1 MQHNYDNWS
10 TKFPKRINKGT
21 KAASVLA
28 VMRGGQERL
37 RSDMLRAADID
48 PNPRGPSG
56 VAGNETSDYFL
67 YKLGLVDIV
76 GYKGT
81 QKIFKITQ
89 KGLEHLAELDK
100 E

>member
-1 MQHNYDNWS
+1 MKHNYDSWA
-10 TKFPKRINKGT
+10 TKFPNRINKGT

-28 VMRGGQERL
+28 VMRDGQERL
-37 RSDMLRAADID
+37 RSVMLREAGLD

-67 YKLGLVDIV
+67 YKLGLIDIV
-76 GYKGT
+76 GYKGH

-89 KGLEHLAELDK
+89 AGLDHLSVLD
-100 E
+100 EE